1 MPSIKVAQLH
11 EQDQDMLIVIMDPA
25 FATATPTQQE
35 ATIGQLQEKAFAS
48 GLKRTIAMVWDFGGK
63 MDYLAPQPW
72 HDFFSNITLKDVRSW
87 LNAEITW

>member
-1 MPSIKVAQLH
+1 
-11 EQDQDMLIVIMDPA
+11 
-25 FATATPTQQE
+25 
-35 ATIGQLQEKAFAS
+35 
-48 GLKRTIAMVWDFGGK
+48 